1 MPKFGKKSMSKLKT
15 CHEDLQQ
22 VFYQVIK
29 HFDCSVLEG
38 HRGEELQNKY
48 FNEGK
53 SKVKFPKGKHNANPS
68 NAVDVVPW
76 PIDWDD
82 TDRMYY
88 FAGFVK
94 GIAAMLD
101 IPLRWGGDWNDNTE
115 VKDTGFKDL
124 PHFELK
130 KTNN

>member
-1 MPKFGKKSMSKLKT
+1 MSKLET

-48 FNEGK
+48 FDEGK

-130 KTNN
+130 Q

>member
-1 MPKFGKKSMSKLKT
+1 MPYFGRRSKKNLATCDKKLQK
-15 CHEDLQQ
+15 
-22 VFYQVIK
+22 VFNEVIK
-29 HFDCSVLEG
+29 HIDCSVLEG

>member
-1 MPKFGKKSMSKLKT
+1 MPKFGKKSMSKLET

-94 GIAAMLD
+94 GVAAMLD

-130 KTNN
+130 Q

>member
-1 MPKFGKKSMSKLKT
+1 MPKFGKRSMSKLET

-29 HFDCSVLEG
+29 HFDCSILEG
-38 HRGEELQNKY
+38 YRGEELQNKY
-48 FNEGK
+48 FDEGK
-53 SKVKFPKGKHNANPS
+53 SKVKFPKGRHNANPS
-68 NAVDVVPW
+68 KAVDVVPW
-76 PIDWDD
+76 PVDWDD

-94 GIAAMLD
+94 GIASMLD
-101 IPLRWGGDWNDNTE
+101 IPIRWGGDWNDNTE

-130 KTNN
+130 Q

>member
-1 MPKFGKKSMSKLKT
+1 MPKFGKRSMSKLET

-29 HFDCSVLEG
+29 HFDCSILEG
-38 HRGEELQNKY
+38 NRGEELQNKY
-48 FNEGK
+48 FDEGK
-53 SKVKFPKGKHNANPS
+53 SKVKFPKGRHNANPS
-68 NAVDVVPW
+68 KAVDVVPW
-76 PIDWDD
+76 PVDWDD

-94 GIAAMLD
+94 GIASMLD
-101 IPLRWGGDWNDNTE
+101 IPIRWGGDWNDNTE

-130 KTNN
+130 Q

>member
-1 MPKFGKKSMSKLKT
+1 MPKFGKKSMSKLET

-130 KTNN
+130 Q

>member
-1 MPKFGKKSMSKLKT
+1 MPKFGKKSMSKLET

-101 IPLRWGGDWNDNTE
+101 NPQRWGGDWNDNTE

>member
-1 MPKFGKKSMSKLKT
+1 MPKFGKKSMSKLET

-48 FNEGK
+48 FDEGK

-130 KTNN
+130 Q

>member
-1 MPKFGKKSMSKLKT
+1 MPKFGSTSIKRLET

-22 VFYQVIK
+22 IFYQVIK
-29 HFDCSVLEG
+29 HFDCSILEG
-38 HRGEELQNKY
+38 HRGEEKQNKY
-48 FNEGK
+48 FDEGK
-53 SKVKFPKGKHNANPS
+53 SKVRYPKGRHNAIPS
-68 NAVDVVPW
+68 RAVDVAPY

-82 TDRMYY
+82 LDRFYY

-101 IPLRWGGDWNDNTE
+101 IPIRWGGAWDNDTQ

-130 KTNN
+130 E

>member
-1 MPKFGKKSMSKLKT
+1 MPKFGSTSIKRLET

-22 VFYQVIK
+22 IFYQVIK
-29 HFDCSVLEG
+29 HFDCSILEG
-38 HRGEELQNKY
+38 HRGEEKQNKY
-48 FNEGK
+48 FDEGK
-53 SKVKFPKGKHNANPS
+53 SKVRYPKGRHNAIPS
-68 NAVDVVPW
+68 RAVDVAPY

-82 TDRMYY
+82 LDRFYY

-101 IPLRWGGDWNDNTE
+101 IPIRWGGDWDNDTQ

-130 KTNN
+130 E

>member
-1 MPKFGKKSMSKLKT
+1 MPRFGKKSMSKLET

-48 FNEGK
+48 FDEGK
-53 SKVKFPKGKHNANPS
+53 SKVRFPKGKHNANPS

-130 KTNN
+130 Q